1 MKVDFLYRPEE
12 PFWQRLLLTPLVP
25 LAGAFG
31 AASATRRKLYEAGRF
46 KQVEVSIPVISV
58 GNLVAGGAG
67 KTPVVIHLVR
77 TLLAKGLRV
86 AVLSRGYGGRGKGA
100 RVVSKGEGILLPA
113 SDAGDEPVLIANRCP
128 GALVLVGPDRA
139 ELAVLA
145 TTVHKAEVIVLDDGF
160 QHLAL
165 ARDLDI
171 VVLDGASPFGNGR
184 LLPRGPLREPR
195 EALERADLVWIS
207 KVDEGQPSA
216 LSEAAAVARAHTSK
230 DPVRSRYAVSRLL
243 SVDGAERQTTELQ
256 GRPIVLLA
264 GLARPD
270 SFRHTLQGMGARIVE
285 EAVFPDHHAFSRQE
299 VEGVLSRAR
308 ATGAEFVCCTEKDA
322 VRLPP
327 ALHGEERIRV
337 IQVDTELVHGRELLA
352 SELDR
357 ILLAKGPAGKVGGR

>member
-1 MKVDFLYRPEE
+1 MKFDFLYRPRE
-12 PFWQRLLLTPLVP
+12 PVWQKLLLTPLVP
-25 LAGAFG
+25 LAGVFG
-31 AASATRRKLYEAGRF
+31 AASATRRRLYESGGL
-46 KQVEVSIPVISV
+46 KQVQVSIPVISV

-86 AVLSRGYGGRGKGA
+86 AVLSRGYGGSGKGA
-100 RVVSKGEGILLPA
+100 RVVSKGEGLLLPP

-139 ELAVLA
+139 DLAVLA
-145 TTVHKAEVIVLDDGF
+145 TTVLKAEVIVLDDGF

-171 VVLDGASPFGNGR
+171 VVLDGAAPFGNGH
-184 LLPRGPLREPR
+184 LLPRGPLREPK

-207 KVDEGQPSA
+207 KVDEGEA
-216 LSEAAAVARAHTSK
+216 LGLTEAAEAARAHTSK
-230 DPVRSRYAVSRLL
+230 DPVRSRYAVSRLRG
-243 SVDGAERQTTELQ
+243 VDGSERPLSELE
-256 GRPIVLLA
+256 GRPILLLA

-285 EAVFPDHHAFSRQE
+285 EAIFPDHHAFTRQE
-299 VEGVLSRAR
+299 AEAVLSRAR
-308 ATGAEFVCCTEKDA
+308 AAGAEFVCCTEKDA

-327 ALHGEERIRV
+327 SLHGEERIRV
-337 IQVDTELVHGRELLA
+337 VGVDTRIVSGESLLEAELQRVLLA
-352 SELDR
+352 R
-357 ILLAKGPAGKVGGR
+357 GKA